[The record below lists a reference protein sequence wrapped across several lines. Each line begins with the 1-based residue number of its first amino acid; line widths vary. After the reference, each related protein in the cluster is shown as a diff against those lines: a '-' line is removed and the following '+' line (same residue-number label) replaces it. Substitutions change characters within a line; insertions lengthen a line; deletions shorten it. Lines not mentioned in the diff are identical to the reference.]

1 MNLLSMSRSYAAALV
16 RAMLVTTTL
25 AVCLGTMSP
34 GAQAQTWPAKP
45 ITIVSPYSAGGITDI
60 LCRTIAEVIAK
71 RLGQPVVVENQLGA
85 AGAIAVSRVA
95 RAAPD
100 GYTLVMAGTPSTTLV
115 PALNPKVGYHPL
127 KDLEPV
133 AYVAGLPSVLVV
145 HPSVPAKTPKELL
158 DYAKANPGRL
168 ACGHLGTGG
177 TGHLACLEF
186 GRKAGVAVIDVGYKG
201 APQLNLDLLANRVH
215 MNFGTLPPALPYIR
229 SGQLRAIGMASP
241 ERNPATPD
249 IPTLAEQGYEGLT
262 VDAWNALYG
271 PAGTPRAVIE
281 RLSREVLRAIEM
293 PEVRAR
299 IEATGAVPRLWD
311 AAHVGRLTRDQYE
324 SWQRYIAETNFQIE

>member
-1 MNLLSMSRSYAAALV
+1 MNAKTCQPRPAGMRRRLLAAAAALLSMLALP
-16 RAMLVTTTL
+16 
-25 AVCLGTMSP
+25 VC
-34 GAQAQTWPAKP
+34 AQSVWPNRP
-45 ITIVSPYSAGGITDI
+45 LTIVSPYSAGGITDI
-60 LCRTIAEVIAK
+60 LCRTIAEVLAK

-85 AGAIAVSRVA
+85 AGAIAVARVA

-100 GYTLVMAGTPSTTLV
+100 GYTFVMAGTPSTTLV

-158 DYAKANPGRL
+158 IYAKANPGRL
-168 ACGHLGTGG
+168 ACGHLGSGG

-186 GRKAGVAVIDVGYKG
+186 ARKAEVAVIDVGYKG
-201 APQLNLDLLANRVH
+201 APQLNLDLLANRVN
-215 MNFGTLPPALPYIR
+215 MNFSTLPPVLQYLR

-241 ERNPATPD
+241 ERNQSTPD

-262 VDAWNALYG
+262 VDAWNALYA

-281 RLSREVLRAIEM
+281 RMSREVLRALEL

-311 AAHVGRLTRDQYE
+311 AAHLGRLTREEYE
-324 SWQRYIAETNFQIE
+324 SWQRYIAETKFQLE